1 MASTSSHEFVTV
13 EHLLLSLLQN
23 DSALEV
29 FNSLD
34 TNVKSLEEKLTK
46 FIKETTPLIDSSNN
60 NEIQPTIGFQRVLQR
75 AVFHVQSSGKD
86 KVNGANLLVA
96 IFGEKE
102 SHSVYLLEQE
112 GITRL
117 DVVTYLSHGDS
128 NSLED
133 NSE

>member
-1 MASTSSHEFVTV
+1 MLDKQVEENLNFSFKLASTSSHEFVTV

-60 NEIQPTIGFQRVLQR
+60 NEIQ
-75 AVFHVQSSGKD
+75 
-86 KVNGANLLVA
+86 
-96 IFGEKE
+96 
-102 SHSVYLLEQE
+102 
-112 GITRL
+112 
-117 DVVTYLSHGDS
+117 
-128 NSLED
+128 
-133 NSE
+133 